1 MAKTKKKK
9 SIGKW
14 IIIFSILLII
24 GLIVYSKV
32 KGPSGIKV
40 TLGTPELSSITETIP
55 ANGKIQPVTEVKI
68 SPDVSGEII
77 ELNFQEGDVINKGD
91 LIIKIKQDTY
101 ISMKE
106 RAIASLNAIKAQY
119 LQQEAQLKQ
128 VELSYNRNKK
138 LYEEKAISKSEYE
151 TALSQYEVAKEQL
164 KSAEYNVQSAKASLK
179 EAEENL
185 IKTTIY
191 APMDGIISKLS
202 VEKGERVVGT
212 SQMAGTEMLRIAD
225 FDKMQVLVDVNEND
239 IIRLKQ
245 LDTAEISIDAYPGRK
260 FTGVVTQIAN
270 SAKSASASADQITNF
285 EVKIYLIPQSYSDLL
300 KENAM
305 PFRPGMSA
313 SVQIQTS
320 KRENVLTIP
329 IQSITTRKGLSADTT
344 KVDDG
349 VTEYVFVVD
358 PENPDKVKATVI
370 KTGIQDMNKIEV
382 LEGLSADSKI
392 VTGPYNAVSKTLT
405 KNSKIVEDTKK
416 EKKEKKS
423 KENDEK

>member
-14 IIIFSILLII
+14 IIIFSLLLII
-24 GLIVYSKV
+24 GLVVYSKA

-40 TLGTPELSSITETIP
+40 TVGTPELSSITETIP

-77 ELNFQEGDVINKGD
+77 ELNFQEGNVIKKGD

-138 LYEEKAISKSEYE
+138 LYEEKAISKAEYE
-151 TALSQYEVAKEQL
+151 TAHSQYEVAKEQL
-164 KSAEYNVQSAKASLK
+164 KSAEYNVQSAQASLK

-191 APMDGIISKLS
+191 APMAGIISKLS

-270 SAKSASASADQITNF
+270 SSKNTTASVDQITNF
-285 EVKIYLIPQSYSDLL
+285 EVKIYLLPESYNDLL
-300 KENAM
+300 KENLI

-320 KRENVLTIP
+320 KRDNILTIP
-329 IQSITTRKGLSADTT
+329 IQSITTRKGLAADTT

-358 PENPDKVKATVI
+358 PENPKKVKATVI

-382 LEGLSADSKI
+382 LEGLSVDSKI

-405 KNSKIVEDTKK
+405 KNSTITIDTKK
-416 EKKEKKS
+416 EKKEKGVK
-423 KENDEK
+423 DEK